1 MEIENHGHSEDQSAR
16 EGLVLF
22 SAWYIASRTLWSA
35 LRGEASA
42 CDVAKEVEEVTM
54 SGNGMV
60 GHFGMSS
67 PTGLGVGKGW

>member
-1 MEIENHGHSEDQSAR
+1 MDIKGTCYKQSAR

-22 SAWYIASRTLWSA
+22 SAWYNASRTLWSA

-60 GHFGMSS
+60 GHLVYLSS
-67 PTGLGVGKGW
+67 PTGLGVRKEA